1 VSSDN
6 PGPSPGMLSAAITD
20 LATKVEALEANSG
33 QARGAD
39 HLEGRVRAIEAVLTD
54 VRQAVT
60 KLAQNKAREDAHTQ
74 MRRPWHMLT
83 AVEAERRWLELRA
96 WVDWFVV
103 RNNIGPKDIPDC
115 WYLHG
120 GLVDELEALRRAWL
134 DTNKPNSKGTDPIW
148 WREALHRARA
158 RWSFFN
164 PNGCATSHTETRPR
178 VIDEQREWQ
187 NFLAQELADRPADR
201 ERRRASGRPASG

>member
-1 VSSDN
+1 
-6 PGPSPGMLSAAITD
+6 MLSAAITD

-33 QARGAD
+33 QAGGAD
-39 HLEGRVRAIEAVLTD
+39 HLEGRIRAIESVLTD
-54 VRQAVT
+54 VHKTVT

-83 AVEAERRWLELRA
+83 AVQAERRWLELRA
-96 WVDWFVV
+96 WVNWFVV

-120 GLVDELEALRRAWL
+120 GLVDELEALRWAWL
-134 DTNKPNSKGTDPIW
+134 DTNKPDSKGTDPTW
-148 WREALHRARA
+148 WREALHRART
-158 RWSFFN
+158 RWSLFN

-178 VIDEQREWQ
+178 VTAGQREWQ
-187 NFLAQELADRPADR
+187 NFLAEELADRPADR
-201 ERRRASGRPASG
+201 PARAG